1 MVQFT
6 RSFFSLCLVAAS
18 FAVPTKRTV
27 AQVEADIAN
36 IATQVT
42 ALDNDIKGF
51 PASGLV
57 GALNINTA
65 STNLETTLNTATTD
79 VKNTGAVDEAD
90 ATTILNSVKAIQP
103 VIIDG
108 LTRISTEEPAFVN
121 NTPFRRRL
129 EFLIY
134 MHRRLLPVAGIPA
147 LVLLDLQTLK
157 TDTDAFGA
165 ALISAAP
172 ADLKAEATSILS
184 AIDGAFA
191 TAIAAFS

>member
-6 RSFFSLCLVAAS
+6 RSFFSLCLIAAS

-42 ALDNDIKGF
+42 TLDNDIKGF

-65 STNLETTLNTATTD
+65 SGNLETTLTGATTD
-79 VKNTGAVDEAD
+79 VKNTGPVDDAD
-90 ATTILNSVKAIQP
+90 GTTILNAVKVIQP

-108 LTRISTEEPAFVN
+108 LTRISTEKAAFAA
-121 NTPFRRRL
+121 
-129 EFLIY
+129 
-134 MHRRLLPVAGIPA
+134 LPVAGIPA
-147 LVLLDLQTLK
+147 LVLLDLQNLK

-165 ALISAAP
+165 ALIAEAP
-172 ADLKAEATSILS
+172 ADLKPVATSILS
-184 AIDGAFA
+184 AIDAAFA
-191 TAIAAFS
+191 TAIAAYS